1 VPAERV
7 GWHGCVDIEQ
17 AGLTAVALDQMWR
30 WPRMVP
36 ATIGDNSALDYAD
49 FSVTGSPRCLSLGV
63 VARIQGF
70 GILLPRYQ
78 YRVMGTVAILK
89 NSIPSAAAGL
99 RHRPVW
105 SIRRRRTSLHFQ
117 RCSFIH
123 QRMTLHHA
131 KVSRAWMVSRG
142 QPKITTL
149 MYLRW

>member
-1 VPAERV
+1 MPAERV
-7 GWHGCVDIEQ
+7 GRHSCVDEKGS
-17 AGLTAVALDQMWR
+17 GLTAVALDQMWR
-30 WPRMVP
+30 WPRTVL
-36 ATIGDNSALDYAD
+36 AIIGDNSALDYAD
-49 FSVTGSPRCLSLGV
+49 FSATGSPRCLSLGV
-63 VARIQGF
+63 VAKIQGF

-131 KVSRAWMVSRG
+131 KVRGHEWCHADNQRSRH
-142 QPKITTL
+142 
-149 MYLRW
+149 